1 MKPTFGLSI
10 QPLKTPFATSVRY
23 WLRSAVAL
31 LALCGPS
38 NAGQTVVTV
47 CSASKGMTVTPELGG
62 QPAWLDDGVQ
72 DVTLTFIQLDGLK
85 YDILIEDPRSTFS
98 ARDVRASIQAEEGSD
113 NGIVTIVAIY
123 PVGTIEVYMLALD
136 REGTGRLI
144 WSSMKNR
151 VLGTTKGSLFTAS
164 CTRP

>member
-1 MKPTFGLSI
+1 MEPTFGLSI
-10 QPLKTPFATSVRY
+10 QPLKTSFAISVRY
-23 WLRSAVAL
+23 WLRPAVAL

-62 QPAWLDDGVQ
+62 QPTWLDDSVQ
-72 DVTLTFIQLDGLK
+72 DVTLTFIRLDGLK
-85 YDILIEDPRSTFS
+85 YDILIEDPHSTFS
-98 ARDVRASIQAEEGSD
+98 ARDVRASIQAEEGLD
-113 NGIVTIVAIY
+113 NGIVTIIVTY

-164 CTRP
+164 CQRP